1 MTSSHINCRTHTYTH
16 TETAK
21 EKALVERKQTAVKT
35 KIHITDEH
43 RTKRRRTNQRARE
56 SERAALAHPEVTHI
70 YTQTAGRLVR
80 GDGAGENL
88 RFARIQEGRS
98 AARERATRHDAR
110 GGRKILSYETTN
122 AGGRR
127 RGVKPWKIECGP
139 FHKSVRARDVA
150 TAASEVRGSNYGH

>member
-70 YTQTAGRLVR
+70 YIR
-80 GDGAGENL
+80 
-88 RFARIQEGRS
+88 
-98 AARERATRHDAR
+98 
-110 GGRKILSYETTN
+110 
-122 AGGRR
+122 RR
-127 RGVKPWKIECGP
+127 RGGLFGGTARGRICGLREFRKEEVLRENARLGMTLGGEENP
-139 FHKSVRARDVA
+139 LVRDDERRWEA
-150 TAASEVRGSNYGH
+150 ERG